1 MKVETQITTSIDLR
15 GIEERLDGE
24 ALRVF
29 EDHAGSMLKVI
40 KNQWVGWKYEGRR
53 REEIGESRR
62 GWKHDIQA
70 TEGIRTM
77 LFFNKA
83 KTPKTPEGGGKSYS
97 SYVKR
102 RKGAVEEW
110 QLVRDRLLVEEVPK
124 MIRAVI
130 DALRNDLSRGAVR
143 QVRGNQ
149 ASTNG
154 GFDIDN
160 F

>member
-29 EDHAGSMLKVI
+29 EDHGRSMLKVI

-83 KTPKTPEGGGKSYS
+83 KTVRGGKSYS

-110 QLVRDRLLVEEVPK
+110 KLVRDRLLVEEVPK

-149 ASTNG
+149 ASTVG
-154 GFDIDN
+154 GFDITD
-160 F
+160 

>member
-29 EDHAGSMLKVI
+29 EDHGRSMLKVI

-83 KTPKTPEGGGKSYS
+83 KTVQGGKSYS

-110 QLVRDRLLVEEVPK
+110 KLVRDRLLVEEVPK
-124 MIRAVI
+124 RIRAVI

-149 ASTNG
+149 ASTVG
-154 GFDIDN
+154 GFDITD
-160 F
+160 